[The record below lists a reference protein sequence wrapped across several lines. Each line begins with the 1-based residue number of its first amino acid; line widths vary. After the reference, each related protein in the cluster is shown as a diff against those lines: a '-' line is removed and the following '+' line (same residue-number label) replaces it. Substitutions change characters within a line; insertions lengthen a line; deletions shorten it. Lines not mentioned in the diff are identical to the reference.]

1 MIHYLQ
7 DFTEAFAIL
16 FRAYLLLLAG
26 GIVAVGVIMAIVKML
41 LDVVPYIIRRFG

>member
-7 DFTEAFAIL
+7 DFTEAFTIL

-26 GIVAVGVIMAIVKML
+26 GIVAVGIIVAIFQMVISIV
-41 LDVVPYIIRRFG
+41 PSIIRRIA